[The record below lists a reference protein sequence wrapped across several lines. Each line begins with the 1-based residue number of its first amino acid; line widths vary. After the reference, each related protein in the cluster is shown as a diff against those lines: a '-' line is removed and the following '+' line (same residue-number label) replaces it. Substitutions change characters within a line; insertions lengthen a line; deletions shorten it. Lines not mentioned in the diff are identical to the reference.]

1 MQFFLQTVNSYV
13 ENKDEPLV
21 VLLIN
26 NSFSVDMELQLSGLI
41 IKPTDSK

>member
-1 MQFFLQTVNSYV
+1 MNSYV
-13 ENKDEPLV
+13 ENKDEPLQ
-21 VLLIN
+21 VLMIN